1 MKNFIFLAFLGALLL
16 GQTACKRSVE
26 GETQSW
32 EANKGNI
39 QKLSAKYSN
48 FKPAFEEILKK
59 AEAKMSEA
67 QGLNDEKAKISAM
80 SEANSI
86 IRPKFVRGLE
96 GMDRKISTLEDL
108 MAKAAQQSKDHSD
121 RDAAWA
127 AKSSGDRAI
136 REARELIRSA
146 KVSSAAVAD
155 GIVSDAERQLA
166 SAQKRLQEVVKVAK
180 EKAEADKQA
189 QADEKAAETAKE
201 EAEEKKASPIKCAHC
216 GNMNKPGSLKCSSCT
231 APLEQNK

>member
-32 EANKGNI
+32 EANKGNV

-59 AEAKMSEA
+59 AEAKMTEA
-67 QGLNDEKAKISAM
+67 QAMTDEKAKISAM
-80 SEANSI
+80 AEANSI
-86 IRPKFVRGLE
+86 IRPKFVQGLE

-108 MAKAAQQSKDHSD
+108 MAKASQQSKDHSD

-127 AKSSGDRAI
+127 AKSSGERAI
-136 REARELIRSA
+136 REVRELIRGA

-155 GIVSDAERQLA
+155 GIVNDADRQLS
-166 SAQKRLQEVVKVAK
+166 SAQNRLQEVVKTAQKKADEK
-180 EKAEADKQA
+180 EKAKADQ
-189 QADEKAAETAKE
+189 KAEETAKQ
-201 EAEEKKASPIKCAHC
+201 EAEEKKASPIKCGYC
-216 GNMNKPGSLKCSSCT
+216 GTMNKPGSLKCSSCA
-231 APLEQNK
+231 APLEANK